1 MKNTMKVLAA
11 VMALVMVLALST
23 AAFAENGSV
32 SLEQAKQIAL
42 EQAGVKASEV
52 SFTKAYQS
60 WDDGRAVYE
69 IEFYVGNT
77 EYDMDVDV
85 NTGRVTDFSTEI
97 HGGYGS
103 FGTDPDGFYGQ
114 GGQGY
119 YGWDDDFDDR
129 YGWDRDY
136 DDYYGWDD
144 DFDDRY
150 GWDRDYDDRYGW
162 DRDYDDFYD
171 WD

>member
-11 VMALVMVLALST
+11 VMALVMVLALSA
-23 AAFAENGSV
+23 AAFADNGSV

-42 EQAGVKASEV
+42 ERAGVKASEA
-52 SFTKAYQS
+52 SFTKAYKD

-77 EYDMDVDV
+77 EYDMDVDC
-85 NTGRVTDFSTEI
+85 NTERVTDFSTEI

-103 FGTDPDGFYGQ
+103 FGTDHDGFYGQ

-136 DDYYGWDD
+136 DDY
-144 DFDDRY
+144 F
-150 GWDRDYDDRYGW
+150 
-162 DRDYDDFYD
+162 D

>member
-11 VMALVMVLALST
+11 VMALVMVLALSA

-42 EQAGVKASEV
+42 ERAGVKASEA
-52 SFTKAYQS
+52 SFTKAYKD

-85 NTGRVTDFSTEI
+85 NTGRVTDFSMET
-97 HGGYGS
+97 HGGY
-103 FGTDPDGFYGQ
+103 FGTDPNGFYGQ
-114 GGQGY
+114 GNQGF

-136 DDYYGWDD
+136 DD
-144 DFDDRY
+144 
-150 GWDRDYDDRYGW
+150 
-162 DRDYDDFYD
+162 FYD

>member
-11 VMALVMVLALST
+11 VLALVMVLALSA
-23 AAFAENGSV
+23 AAFADNGPV
-32 SLEQAKQIAL
+32 SLDQAKQIAL
-42 EQAGVKASEV
+42 ERAGVKASEG
-52 SFTKAYQS
+52 SFTKAYKD

-85 NTGRVTDFSTEI
+85 NTGRVTDFSMET
-97 HGGYGS
+97 HGGY
-103 FGTDPDGFYGQ
+103 FGTDPNGFYGQ
-114 GGQGY
+114 GNQGF

-136 DDYYGWDD
+136 DD
-144 DFDDRY
+144 
-150 GWDRDYDDRYGW
+150 
-162 DRDYDDFYD
+162 FYD

>member
-11 VMALVMVLALST
+11 VLALVMVLALSA
-23 AAFAENGSV
+23 AAFADNGPV

-42 EQAGVKASEV
+42 ERAGVKASEA
-52 SFTKAYQS
+52 SFTKAYKD

-103 FGTDPDGFYGQ
+103 FSTDHDGFYGQ
-114 GGQGY
+114 GGQGFY
-119 YGWDDDFDDR
+119 GWDDDFDDRYGWDDDFDDR

-136 DDYYGWDD
+136 DD
-144 DFDDRY
+144 
-150 GWDRDYDDRYGW
+150 
-162 DRDYDDFYD
+162 FYD

>member
-11 VMALVMVLALST
+11 VMALVMVLALSA

-32 SLEQAKQIAL
+32 SLDQAKQIAL
-42 EQAGVKASEV
+42 ERAGVKASEA
-52 SFTKAYQS
+52 SFTKAYKD

-85 NTGRVTDFSTEI
+85 NTGRVTDFSMET
-97 HGGYGS
+97 HGGY
-103 FGTDPDGFYGQ
+103 FGTDHDGFYGQ
-114 GGQGY
+114 GF

-136 DDYYGWDD
+136 DDY
-144 DFDDRY
+144 F
-150 GWDRDYDDRYGW
+150 
-162 DRDYDDFYD
+162 D

>member
-11 VMALVMVLALST
+11 VMALVMILALSA
-23 AAFAENGSV
+23 AAFADNGPV

-42 EQAGVKASEV
+42 ERAGVKASEA
-52 SFTKAYQS
+52 SFTKAYKD

-85 NTGRVTDFSTEI
+85 NTGRVTDFSMET
-97 HGGYGS
+97 HGGY
-103 FGTDPDGFYGQ
+103 FGTDPNGFYGQ
-114 GGQGY
+114 GNQGF

-136 DDYYGWDD
+136 DD
-144 DFDDRY
+144 
-150 GWDRDYDDRYGW
+150 
-162 DRDYDDFYD
+162 FYD

>member
-11 VMALVMVLALST
+11 VMALVMVLALSA
-23 AAFAENGSV
+23 AAFADNGPV

-42 EQAGVKASEV
+42 ERAGVKASEA

-85 NTGRVTDFSTEI
+85 NSGRVTDFSTEI

-103 FGTDPDGFYGQ
+103 FGTDHDGFYGQ
-114 GGQGY
+114 GNQGF

-136 DDYYGWDD
+136 DDYY
-144 DFDDRY
+144 
-150 GWDRDYDDRYGW
+150 
-162 DRDYDDFYD
+162 D

>member
-11 VMALVMVLALST
+11 VMALVMVLALSA

-42 EQAGVKASEV
+42 EQAGVKESEA

-85 NTGRVTDFSTEI
+85 NTGRVTDFSMET
-97 HGGYGS
+97 HGGY
-103 FGTDPDGFYGQ
+103 FGTDHDGFYGQ
-114 GGQGY
+114 GGQGFY
-119 YGWDDDFDDR
+119 DWDDDFDDRYGWDDDFDDR

-136 DDYYGWDD
+136 DD
-144 DFDDRY
+144 
-150 GWDRDYDDRYGW
+150 
-162 DRDYDDFYD
+162 FYD

>member
-11 VMALVMVLALST
+11 VMALVMVLALSA

-42 EQAGVKASEV
+42 EQAGVKASEA
-52 SFTKAYQS
+52 SFTKAYQG

-85 NTGRVTDFSTEI
+85 HSGRVTDFSTEI

-103 FGTDPDGFYGQ
+103 FGTDPNGFYGQ
-114 GGQGY
+114 NNQGFCGQNNQGFCGWDDDFDDRY
-119 YGWDDDFDDR
+119 GWDRDYDDCYGWDDDFDDR

-136 DDYYGWDD
+136 DD
-144 DFDDRY
+144 
-150 GWDRDYDDRYGW
+150 
-162 DRDYDDFYD
+162 FYD

>member
-11 VMALVMVLALST
+11 VLALVMVLALSA

-42 EQAGVKASEV
+42 EHAGVKASEA
-52 SFTKAYQS
+52 SFTKAYKD

-85 NTGRVTDFSTEI
+85 NTGRVTDFSMET
-97 HGGYGS
+97 HGGY
-103 FGTDPDGFYGQ
+103 FGTDHDGFYGQ
-114 GGQGY
+114 GNQGF

-136 DDYYGWDD
+136 DD
-144 DFDDRY
+144 
-150 GWDRDYDDRYGW
+150 
-162 DRDYDDFYD
+162 FYD

>member
-11 VMALVMVLALST
+11 VMALVMVLALSA

-32 SLEQAKQIAL
+32 SLDQAKQIAL

-85 NTGRVTDFSTEI
+85 KTGRVTDFSTEI

-103 FGTDPDGFYGQ
+103 FGTDHDGFYGQ
-114 GGQGY
+114 NNQGFCGQNNQGFCGWDDDFDDRY
-119 YGWDDDFDDR
+119 GWDRDYDDCYGWDDDFDDR

-136 DDYYGWDD
+136 DD
-144 DFDDRY
+144 
-150 GWDRDYDDRYGW
+150 
-162 DRDYDDFYD
+162 FYD

>member
-11 VMALVMVLALST
+11 VLALVMVLALSA
-23 AAFAENGSV
+23 AAFADNGSV

-42 EQAGVKASEV
+42 EQAGVKASEA
-52 SFTKAYQS
+52 SFTKAYKD

-77 EYDMDVDV
+77 EYDMDVDC
-85 NTGRVTDFSTEI
+85 NTERVTDFSTEI
-97 HGGYGS
+97 HVGYGS
-103 FGTDPDGFYGQ
+103 FGTDHDGFYGQ

-136 DDYYGWDD
+136 DD
-144 DFDDRY
+144 
-150 GWDRDYDDRYGW
+150 
-162 DRDYDDFYD
+162 FYD

>member
-1 MKNTMKVLAA
+1 MCAGTVTERVLYSDHQMKNTMKVLAA
-11 VMALVMVLALST
+11 VMALVMILALSA
-23 AAFAENGSV
+23 AAFADNGPV

-42 EQAGVKASEV
+42 ERAGVKASEA
-52 SFTKAYQS
+52 SFTKAYKD

-85 NTGRVTDFSTEI
+85 NTGRVTDFSMET
-97 HGGYGS
+97 HGGY
-103 FGTDPDGFYGQ
+103 FGTDHDGFYGQ
-114 GGQGY
+114 GNQSF

-136 DDYYGWDD
+136 DD
-144 DFDDRY
+144 
-150 GWDRDYDDRYGW
+150 
-162 DRDYDDFYD
+162 FYD